1 MVKSKKLISSIA
13 VSLVFAGLV
22 GSASAVSLTPGSGVL
37 APAEPDPVGATT
49 VFSTNVSWGA
59 SFSFSGT
66 LFSSVLTNDS
76 SNPFGLNDLTF
87 IYQFSISSNTG
98 STSHPGTQLSIGDFT
113 TFLTDVSYKSGTGVV
128 PFQVNRSGESPTE
141 GDTVEF
147 GFSQLFGFSFVS
159 PGTNSATLVVQ
170 TDATLWQQS
179 IASITDSSAFPNIPT
194 LAPVDVVPEP
204 TSFAL
209 FTFGVFGLAGVT
221 YHKRQSRLKGLK
233 QVSLP
238 LPSRMQ

>member
-1 MVKSKKLISSIA
+1 MVKSKKLIRSIA
-13 VSLVFAGLV
+13 ATLVFVGLV
-22 GSASAVSLTPGSGVL
+22 GSASAVSLTPGHGVL
-37 APAEPDPVGATT
+37 SAVEPDPVGATT

-87 IYQFSISSNTG
+87 IYQFSISSNA
-98 STSHPGTQLSIGDFT
+98 SIAHPGTELSIGDFT
-113 TFLTDVSYKSGTGVV
+113 TYLTDVSYQAGTGIA
-128 PFQVNRSGESPTE
+128 PFQVNRSGESLTE

-147 GFSQLFGFSFVS
+147 GFSQLAGFSFVA
-159 PGTNSATLVVQ
+159 PGTNSAILVVQ
-170 TDATLWQQS
+170 TDATKWQQS

-209 FTFGVFGLAGVT
+209 LTFGIFGLAVVK
-221 YHKRQSRLKGLK
+221 YQKRQSRLKGLK